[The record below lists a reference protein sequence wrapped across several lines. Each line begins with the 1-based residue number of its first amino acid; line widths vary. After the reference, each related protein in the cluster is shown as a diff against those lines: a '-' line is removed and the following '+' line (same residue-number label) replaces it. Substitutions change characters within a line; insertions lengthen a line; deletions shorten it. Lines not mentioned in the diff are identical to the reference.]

1 MRLAM
6 PSRRYLR
13 AYMAGLVAPSVVVL
27 LVSLAVAAGFSRI
40 RPDVVQVMLFPAAIN
55 PAAWG
60 AWNALYVAL
69 PAHRRLPIGW
79 HGAVLP
85 LLLVPLGVAL
95 AHLLHISFVTSW
107 RAAAVTPPVVVAYYV
122 LWKYVVR
129 FLNGVL
135 EIEPRQRMTLG
146 AAS

>member
-1 MRLAM
+1 M
-6 PSRRYLR
+6 PPHRYLR
-13 AYMAGLVAPSVVVL
+13 AYMAGLVAPSVTVC
-27 LVSLAVAAGFSRI
+27 LVAFAVAAQFSRMQADI
-40 RPDVVQVMLFPAAIN
+40 LEAMLFPTAIN

-69 PAHRRLPIGW
+69 PPNRRLPIGW

-95 AHLLHISFVTSW
+95 ARALHFPFVTPW
-107 RAAAVTPPVVVAYYV
+107 RAAAVTPPVVIAYYA

-129 FLNGVL
+129 SLNRLLQIQPNSEVARG
-135 EIEPRQRMTLG
+135 RT
-146 AAS
+146 S

>member
-1 MRLAM
+1 MASH
-6 PSRRYLR
+6 PYLR

-27 LVSLAVAAGFSRI
+27 LVALAVAAGFARI
-40 RPDVVQVMLFPAAIN
+40 RPDVVQVMLFPSAIN

-85 LLLVPLGVAL
+85 LLVVPLGLAL
-95 AHLLHISFVTSW
+95 AHVLHISFVTPW
-107 RAAAVTPPVVVAYYV
+107 RAAAVTPPVVIAYYV

-129 FLNGVL
+129 FLNRVL
-135 EIEPRQRMTLG
+135 DIQPERDTTLG
-146 AAS
+146 EAS